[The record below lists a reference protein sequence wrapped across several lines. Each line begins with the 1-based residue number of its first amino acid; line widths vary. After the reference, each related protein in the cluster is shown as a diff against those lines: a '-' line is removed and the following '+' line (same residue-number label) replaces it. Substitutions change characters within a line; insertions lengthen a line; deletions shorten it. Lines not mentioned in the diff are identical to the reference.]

1 MYDFKANHLI
11 LGNQLVCSSLR
22 KVISPEDRISS
33 SLIVLCVGLRSCE
46 FSPIQISMS
55 IVVMQFLNLLFRNT
69 VQAYANLIHAEE
81 CKETLEAL
89 YMITESS

>member
-55 IVVMQFLNLLFRNT
+55 IVVMQFLNLLFGGFGIKSR
-69 VQAYANLIHAEE
+69 ALSMF
-81 CKETLEAL
+81 TLVIGVKSL
-89 YMITESS
+89 TSFY